1 MRKTGSN
8 PTPDQQR
15 DIALK
20 WARLQERIDA
30 FKRQAAN
37 ILQAAPDGEDY
48 AWDGT
53 LGGETY
59 FGTEFNGIVAVLLC
73 AMTKQDKDKGNC
85 QDISQSVQGGDK
97 SRQTYQSLQSVLRCM
112 SFVQGPIEMS
122 HSG

>member
-1 MRKTGSN
+1 MRKTGST

-20 WARLQERIDA
+20 RAQLQERIEA

-59 FGTEFNGIVAVLLC
+59 FGTAFDGTGEEEDDEECPLSAEEHDQTPYSEIAPPM
-73 AMTKQDKDKGNC
+73 AMWMWSIFHCTSPHILDKAGA
-85 QDISQSVQGGDK
+85 
-97 SRQTYQSLQSVLRCM
+97 
-112 SFVQGPIEMS
+112 IEMLPKT
-122 HSG
+122 